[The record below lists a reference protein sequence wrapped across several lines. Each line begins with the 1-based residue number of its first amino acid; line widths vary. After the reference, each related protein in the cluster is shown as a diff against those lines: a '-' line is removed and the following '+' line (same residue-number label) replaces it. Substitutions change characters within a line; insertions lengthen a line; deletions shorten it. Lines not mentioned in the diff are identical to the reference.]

1 MNVYAFLALLAFFSY
16 LALGFFVFQ
25 LDSKRPLNRIF
36 FFFCLASS
44 AYSFSEFGYLQA
56 ESYETA
62 WLWIKARAVW
72 PFTFALALHF
82 HLIFTRKNFWT
93 QSPLRMGLL
102 YFPAILI
109 FIVDLFS
116 TWITGTPVMKYGV
129 WGYQPPVDSILPL
142 LSGLYALI
150 YTLSMVSMVLV
161 FYIKNR
167 KTQSLINSQA
177 AYILGAGIL
186 VIVIVII
193 NTFLQQI
200 PNFAYVNV
208 DSALLLSSNIIIAYG
223 IWRFSISRV
232 NKHLAY
238 GEIVSTMS
246 EFLFLVNPDGRIS
259 AGNELALEITGLL
272 EDELENCYIS
282 EVFKHTTRQD
292 DFDWFETDTEMS
304 QEKTGTVMHASGT
317 SVQVKFS
324 VIKIPIHGTVSSGW
338 AYMGN
343 VLKQENP
350 VYFVENISTP
360 IKKAGKDPVNQLI
373 KVINHDLSEGTRL
386 IHLCTQLVEYD
397 KLELELENE
406 LLFFAEEKTRNFINE
421 NLDRNRKHLIC
432 IQEEALLLRRRLKAL
447 GDYATA
453 DTEKARTS
461 VDLKKMVELAFS
473 QCIPHPE
480 KIDLTVSI
488 GHLPIIHAVPEQIM
502 RLIKHLITNAIK
514 FRKSNQSLHIEVDTV
529 FQDIKTHIIEFRDNG
544 IGILPDYHQRVFEIF
559 HRLHTP
565 AQYEG
570 VGIGLAICKKI
581 VASHQGEIW
590 INAEREQGTAVCI
603 SLPTS

>member
-36 FFFCLASS
+36 FFFSLATA

-62 WLWIKARAVW
+62 WLWIKVRSVW
-72 PFTFALALHF
+72 SFTFALALHF
-82 HLIFTRKNFWT
+82 HLIFTRKYFWT
-93 QSPLRMGLL
+93 KSPLRMGLL
-102 YFPAILI
+102 YVPAVLI
-109 FIVDLFS
+109 FVVDLFS
-116 TWITGTPVMKYGV
+116 TWITGTPVMQYGV
-129 WGYQPPVDSILPL
+129 WGYQPPEDSILPL
-142 LSGLYALI
+142 LSGLYALV
-150 YTLSMVSMVLV
+150 YTLAMVSMVLV

-186 VIVIVII
+186 VITIVII

-200 PNFAYVNV
+200 PDFVYINV
-208 DSALLLSSNIIIAYG
+208 DSALLLFSNMIIAYG
-223 IWRFSISRV
+223 IWRLSISRV
-232 NKHLAY
+232 SKDLAY
-238 GEIVSTMS
+238 GEIVSMMS

-259 AGNELALEITGLL
+259 AGNELALEVTGLT
-272 EDELENCYIS
+272 EAELENSYIS
-282 EVFKHTTRQD
+282 DIFKPSKGED
-292 DFDWFETDTEMS
+292 DFDWFNADKKRE
-304 QEKTGTVMHASGT
+304 QENIGTVMHASGK
-317 SVQVKFS
+317 SIQVQFS
-324 VIKIPIHGTVSSGW
+324 VVKIPLQGTRSSGW

-343 VLKQENP
+343 VLKEEHP
-350 VYFVENISTP
+350 VYVVDNISMP
-360 IKKAGKDPVNQLI
+360 VKEVGKDPVNQLI

-397 KLELELENE
+397 KLELELEKE

-453 DTEKARTS
+453 DTEKARS
-461 VDLKKMVELAFS
+461 LVDLKKIVELAFS

-480 KIDLTVSI
+480 KIGLTVSI
-488 GHLPIIHAVPEQIM
+488 GRLPTIHAVPEQIM
-502 RLIKHLITNAIK
+502 RLIKHLINNAVK
-514 FRKSNQSLHIEVDTV
+514 FRRSNQSLHIEVDMV

-559 HRLHTP
+559 HRLHTST
-565 AQYEG
+565 QYEG

-590 INAEREQGTAVCI
+590 INAEKDQGTTVCI